1 MKHYPMTGEQR
12 QTLERGMATIMEI
25 LGDIT
30 GLLRACYDE
39 QDTPVWRACEARAAM
54 QRLIWAM
61 ERQAPGEARESY
73 AGEPSE
79 PPAALA

>member
-1 MKHYPMTGEQR
+1 MQHYPMTGEQR
-12 QTLERGMATIMEI
+12 QTLERNMAAIMEI

-54 QRLIWAM
+54 QRLVWATQ
-61 ERQAPGEARESY
+61 RQAPEETQVTY
-73 AGEPSE
+73 AGESE
-79 PPAALA
+79 DPPGALP